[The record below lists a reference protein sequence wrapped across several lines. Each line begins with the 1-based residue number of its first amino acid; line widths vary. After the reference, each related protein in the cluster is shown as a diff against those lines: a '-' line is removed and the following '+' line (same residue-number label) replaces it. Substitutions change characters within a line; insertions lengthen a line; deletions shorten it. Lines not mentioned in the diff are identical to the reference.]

1 MSRKIERDHKIM
13 NVYDSISRENL
24 IRLLNKGYK
33 IVSSTPLAGGSVQ
46 YVIMAEY
53 WKEVH
58 NPVAREEFRKLMS
71 KIKKDHEDQKTP

>member
-1 MSRKIERDHKIM
+1 MEKKIERDHKIM

-24 IRLLNKGYK
+24 TRLLNKGYK
-33 IVSSTPLAGGSVQ
+33 IVSSTPLEGGSVQ

-58 NPVAREEFRKLMS
+58 DPVSIEKFRELMR
-71 KIKKDHEDQKTP
+71 KIKEDHENKKTP